1 MVEWPRMSDL
11 LLLRHGESVWN
22 AAGRWQGWADPPLSA
37 RGEEQARAAAEA
49 LTGVGLTAVIAS
61 DLERARRTAET
72 IADHLGLGEVV
83 IEPGIRERDVGE
95 FSGLTRDEIDAR
107 WPGIIAKWRRGEVER
122 APGGEGPEFI
132 ERVLVTLDRIAER
145 FPGERVLVVT
155 HGGVIRTTRRHLG
168 GEPGTLANLGG
179 LWLHL
184 ADGAWRPGDAWLLP
198 QP

>member
-1 MVEWPRMSDL
+1 MEHPLVSDL

-22 AAGRWQGWADPPLSA
+22 AAGKWQGWADPPLSPA
-37 RGEEQARAAAEA
+37 GEDQARAAADA
-49 LTGVGLTAVIAS
+49 LIGVGLTAVVAS
-61 DLERARRTAET
+61 DLERARRTADVIVER
-72 IADHLGLGEVV
+72 LGLGEVV

-107 WPGIIAKWRRGEVER
+107 WPGMIAKWRRGEVER

-132 ERVLVTLDRIAER
+132 ERVLVALDRIAER